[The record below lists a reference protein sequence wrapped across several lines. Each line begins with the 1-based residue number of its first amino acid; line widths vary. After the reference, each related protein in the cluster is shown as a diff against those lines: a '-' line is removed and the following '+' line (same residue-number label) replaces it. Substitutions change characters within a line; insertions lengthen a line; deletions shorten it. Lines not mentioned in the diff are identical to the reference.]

1 MGAQLSFVTSQVVI
15 IGTIKNLGLI
25 CLAILQMI
33 PTSSS
38 SVFKRYEYPSI
49 REGKSAK
56 LLDPT
61 IQLFNHPKIDIQTD
75 NEIKETIPNENLSD
89 SLVIIVGE
97 SVEIPATSNDDS
109 NDSVSTSDVDSS
121 ESLASIL
128 FDLEPTSD
136 NIKNMANILFDSEST
151 VRPIFYDYE
160 SELDESEAESVT
172 ELSIIDETDEERAS
186 RHSPDFADYGGNNFK
201 TNMQFYNL
209 QNNQKIANQP
219 QDDHQYRQYPQH
231 FLQKKFPQH
240 HQPPQQEHLFSNDRV
255 FSSRPQTQERP
266 QQEHLFS
273 NDRGLSSRPQ
283 TQERPQQFVDDNLAV
298 READDDIRCLKKVM
312 QVEKTVYEEKVRCQ
326 HTFTE
331 KCHDSIIT
339 DYVPSQERKCETS
352 YNKKCHITYAPQMY
366 EEDVEICSEP
376 LRKVCNDTIKGP
388 EVCKTHYETKCET
401 RHKEHN
407 IEQDEPVCQMEI
419 EKKCRP
425 AALRDSDT
433 GITGDTG
440 EALSSE
446 NEEDIQDP
454 ADIANKLF
462 GEEECED
469 WPVRKCH
476 IEKKLTTKTTP
487 ETSCKKIP
495 NEICAPSNCKFVP
508 HKKECRTEKRN
519 VIQRLPEEECGIEPQ
534 ENCNMET
541 VLVPKLRQQ
550 KNCVKVPKEIC
561 VNEERN
567 PKKVTEPVVK
577 EWCYRKSDL
586 NSPQSREFLKLAL
599 EGGPNR
605 GKHNQGFR

>member
-273 NDRGLSSRPQ
+273 NDRVLSSRPQ
-283 TQERPQQFVDDNLAV
+283 AQERPQQFVDDNLAV

-312 QVEKTVYEEKVRCQ
+312 QVERLC
-326 HTFTE
+326 
-331 KCHDSIIT
+331 
-339 DYVPSQERKCETS
+339 
-352 YNKKCHITYAPQMY
+352 M
-366 EEDVEICSEP
+366 
-376 LRKVCNDTIKGP
+376 
-388 EVCKTHYETKCET
+388 
-401 RHKEHN
+401 
-407 IEQDEPVCQMEI
+407 
-419 EKKCRP
+419 
-425 AALRDSDT
+425 
-433 GITGDTG
+433 
-440 EALSSE
+440 
-446 NEEDIQDP
+446 
-454 ADIANKLF
+454 
-462 GEEECED
+462 
-469 WPVRKCH
+469 
-476 IEKKLTTKTTP
+476 
-487 ETSCKKIP
+487 
-495 NEICAPSNCKFVP
+495 
-508 HKKECRTEKRN
+508 KR
-519 VIQRLPEEECGIEPQ
+519 R
-534 ENCNMET
+534 
-541 VLVPKLRQQ
+541 
-550 KNCVKVPKEIC
+550 
-561 VNEERN
+561 
-567 PKKVTEPVVK
+567 
-577 EWCYRKSDL
+577 
-586 NSPQSREFLKLAL
+586 
-599 EGGPNR
+599 
-605 GKHNQGFR
+605 